1 MMPNGRMTSEQFRK
15 SGLQIRGTSKGGTDY
30 KDELRRQMRDAEL
43 PEPAEEFI
51 FHESRKWRF
60 DFAFPELK
68 VAVEYDGG
76 VFDGQPSHS
85 SISGIMRDIEKIN
98 EAQLD
103 GWLVIRCT
111 AQTVASGLAVR
122 YIKRGIQRRK
132 SDILPG
138 EQGKLA
144 HVKRKLQGLIE
155 SIES

>member
-1 MMPNGRMTSEQFRK
+1 MPTDRMTSEAFRK
-15 SGLQIRGTSKGGTDY
+15 TGLQIRNTSQGRTDY
-30 KDELRRQMRDAEL
+30 KAELVRQMREAEL
-43 PEPAEEFI
+43 PETETEYL

-85 SISGIMRDIEKIN
+85 SVSGIMRDIEKIN

-122 YIKRGIQRRK
+122 YINRAVNRRK

-138 EQGKLA
+138 DKGKLA
-144 HVKRKLQGLIE
+144 HVRRKLQGLIE
-155 SIES
+155 SLDK